1 MNDGN
6 ADDRSPNLTVTAEAF
21 DTPLTREALYALAWS
36 EPMVKVAA
44 RFGVSSSYMARV
56 CTRMNVPRPALGY
69 WAKLAAGKAQKQ
81 PPLLEARPWDDL
93 IWSRDG
99 DDVCVAKPLPKPPLA
114 ARTRPAGT
122 APRPD
127 QHPLIRGAKPLF
139 EVGRLSYEGG
149 YLKPAKHLLPDL
161 TVTKSCLDKALSFAN
176 QLFLSLEE
184 RGLRVVIAPHGEHF
198 HREAVDE
205 REKPSKTNHYNN
217 LWSPGRPTVVYIGTV
232 AIGLTIIEMS
242 EEVEARYVNGEY
254 VRISDY
260 VPPKR
265 ERYALDHGWT
275 MKKDFP
281 TGRLCLQA
289 YSPYSRAKWVSHWRE
304 TKDRDLMTQI
314 KGIAKELERAVV
326 DIAQRVEEGQ
336 RQAEIERRQW
346 EAQQEKWRNEEE
358 IRRAA
363 EARKE
368 SQEELFEII
377 EAWAES
383 NRIEQFFKDAERQ
396 AADLNDANRAKALE
410 RLKLARELIGTVNAI
425 DHFLDWKSPDER

>member
-1 MNDGN
+1 MDQ
-6 ADDRSPNLTVTAEAF
+6 AELAHHQ
-21 DTPLTREALYALAWS
+21 DTLLPLTREKLYEQVWS
-36 EPMVKVAA
+36 EPMLKVAA

-56 CTRMNVPRPALGY
+56 CSRMNVPRPSVGY
-69 WAKLAAGKAQKQ
+69 WAKVAVGKAPKQ
-81 PPLLEARPWDDL
+81 PPLPEARPWDEL
-93 IWSRDG
+93 VWSRDG
-99 DDVCVAKPLPKPPLA
+99 DSVHVAKSLPKPPPA
-114 ARTRPAGT
+114 ARRRPAAT
-122 APRPD
+122 TPRAD
-127 QHPLIRGAKPLF
+127 QHPLIRGAKELF
-139 EVGRLSYEGG
+139 KVGRLSYEGG

-161 TVTKSCLDKALSFAN
+161 TVTKSGLDKALSSAN

-184 RGLRVVIAPHGEHF
+184 RGHRVVIAPYGEHF

-205 REKPSKTNHYNN
+205 REKPDKSNHYNN

-242 EEVEARYVNGEY
+242 EEVEARHVNGEY
-254 VRISDY
+254 VRIAEY

-265 ERYALDHGWT
+265 GRYAVDHGWT
-275 MKKDFP
+275 TKKAFP

-289 YSPYSRAKWVSHWRE
+289 YSPYSRARWVHHWRE
-304 TKDRDLMTQI
+304 SKDRDLITQI
-314 KGIAKELERAVV
+314 KGIVRDLEQAVV

-336 RQAEIERRQW
+336 RQAEIEHREW
-346 EAQQEKWRNEEE
+346 EAQQEKWRQEEE

-368 SQEELFEII
+368 SQEELLEII

-383 NRIEQFFKDAERQ
+383 NRIEQFFRDAERQ
-396 AADLNDANRAKALE
+396 ATSLNDTDRAKVLE

>member
-1 MNDGN
+1 M
-6 ADDRSPNLTVTAEAF
+6 ADDLLTKPIVMHENV

-36 EPMVKVAA
+36 EPMLKVAA

-69 WAKLAAGKAQKQ
+69 WAKLAVSKAQKP
-81 PPLLEARPWDDL
+81 PPLPEARPWDEL
-93 IWSRDG
+93 VWSRDG
-99 DDVCVAKPLPKPPLA
+99 DNVHVTKPLPKPPRA
-114 ARTRPAGT
+114 VHRRPAAT

-161 TVTKSCLDKALSFAN
+161 TVTKSGLDKAISFAN
-176 QLFLSLEE
+176 QLFLTLEE
-184 RGLRVVIAPHGEHF
+184 SGHRVVIAPYGEHF

-205 REKPSKTNHYNN
+205 REKPDKGHHYNN

-242 EEVEARYVNGEY
+242 EDVEARYVNGEY

-265 ERYALDHGWT
+265 GRYAVDHGWT
-275 MKKDFP
+275 TKKAFP

-289 YSPYSRAKWVSHWRE
+289 YSPYSRAKWVNHWRE
-304 TKDRDLMTQI
+304 TEDRDLISQI
-314 KGIAKELERAVV
+314 KGIVRELERAVIA
-326 DIAQRVEEGQ
+326 IAQRVEEGR
-336 RQAEIERRQW
+336 RQAEIEHRQW
-346 EAQQEKWRNEEE
+346 EAQQEKWRQEEKV
-358 IRRAA
+358 RRAA

-368 SQEELFEII
+368 SQEELLEII
-377 EAWAES
+377 ESWAES

-396 AADLNDANRAKALE
+396 SANLKDADKARMLE
-410 RLKLARELIGTVNAI
+410 RLKLARELIGNVDAI
-425 DHFLDWKSPDER
+425 DHFLAWKSPDER